1 MAQVTKRTWRS
12 GPRKIKRVAYGYTFQ
27 DKDGN
32 QVRQSDASWTRED
45 AEKAMAT
52 RMLNIATP
60 KVDDVHVVTFK
71 QMTERYLL
79 EKEAAK
85 KKKNIKADKNIIKR
99 LLAAFGPDTPLT
111 DITAP
116 KISAYRL
123 ERLTI
128 ISPKSKALLGPG
140 TVNRELQVLRG
151 LLRMAASEDYGYLAK
166 APTVKMEKE
175 PEGRLRFL
183 TQDEA
188 ARLLDECR
196 KAAEHPVSTNRSPRL
211 HALVTVA
218 LHTGLRRGE
227 LAGLT
232 WDRVD
237 FSRGVLRLEKTKNGK
252 RREVPMN
259 QSVYTALSA
268 LPKDGARVFQGTYRT
283 AFGHAVERAKI
294 EDFVFHC
301 LRHTCASWMVM
312 EGRPLLEVKDLLGH
326 SSIVMTARY
335 AHLAPERL
343 RDAVSVL
350 DRVFS
355 TTSAQAPARDVPEP
369 VTIG

>member
-12 GPRKIKRVAYGYTFQ
+12 GPRKVKRVAYGYTFQ

-45 AEKAMAT
+45 AEQAMAA
-52 RMLNIATP
+52 RMLNISTP
-60 KVDDVHVVTFK
+60 KADDVHVVTFK

-85 KKKNIKADKNIIKR
+85 KKNIKADKHIIAR

-111 DITAP
+111 EITAP

-140 TVNRELQVLRG
+140 TINRELQVLRG
-151 LLRMAASEDYGYLAK
+151 LLRMAASEDYGYLVK

-196 KAAEHPVSTNRSPRL
+196 RAAEHPVSTNRSPRL

-218 LHTGLRRGE
+218 LHTGMRRGE
-227 LAGLT
+227 LAGLV

-237 FSRGVLRLEKTKNGK
+237 FSRGVLR
-252 RREVPMN
+252 
-259 QSVYTALSA
+259 ALVDRD
-268 LPKDGARVFQGTYRT
+268 DGAICSLGARAAARRRVGPGPSFQ
-283 AFGHAVERAKI
+283 HNVN
-294 EDFVFHC
+294 
-301 LRHTCASWMVM
+301 
-312 EGRPLLEVKDLLGH
+312 
-326 SSIVMTARY
+326 
-335 AHLAPERL
+335 
-343 RDAVSVL
+343 
-350 DRVFS
+350 
-355 TTSAQAPARDVPEP
+355 TSAGARHAGARNHR
-369 VTIG
+369 IGLMSARRVHPSSR